1 MISVST
7 LINQV
12 LSNQFATGL
21 ASTAILGGVM
31 YQLKSVPKALWDG
44 FVYATT
50 IRMSVNNKDDSFTW
64 IDRWLSSQPYAKRTR
79 NTTLRTIT
87 DGGDKYGDGSVQSWI
102 VTPGEGSHWFFWK
115 HRLVYVQ
122 REGQKTRK
130 KLAGASPVSTS
141 ELRDETLS
149 FRIWGRHQ
157 DVIRTLVDEAKILQN
172 SSNLVMV
179 KLWAD
184 GWWKT
189 IRGKTPRS
197 LESII
202 LQDGQ
207 LERIIEDIERFQAA
221 GEWYHHRGIPFRR
234 GYLFTGRPG
243 TGKTS
248 VVFAIAGYFKRPIYV
263 INLGSVED
271 DNALFSAI
279 SDAPTDAIILM
290 EDVDCARAS
299 QSREEVKSKKTD
311 ESDDEK
317 EPGSKVTKAG
327 LLNALDGI
335 TTPDGRIFIMTTN
348 YVDNLDPAL
357 IRPGR
362 ADVHEEFKYLDKKG
376 QERMAERFYG
386 VGKFKAFELMPL
398 SPALMQTAF
407 SRFPEDPVAAREFIN
422 EEMKKV
428 ST

>member
-1 MISVST
+1 MVSISE
-7 LINQV
+7 LANHI
-12 LSNQFATGL
+12 LANQFATGL

-31 YQLKSVPKALWDG
+31 YQLKSVPKALWNML
-44 FVYATT
+44 VYGTT
-50 IRMSVNNKDDSFTW
+50 IQMSVNSKDDSFTW

-79 NTTLRTIT
+79 NTTLRTVA
-87 DGGDKYGDGSVQSWI
+87 DGADRYGDGATQSWI
-102 VTPGEGSHWFFWK
+102 VTPGEGKHWFFWGS
-115 HRLVYVQ
+115 RLVFVQ
-122 REGQKTRK
+122 REGSKTKK
-130 KLAGASPVSTS
+130 KLAGGSPLSPS
-141 ELRDETLS
+141 DLKDETLS

-157 DVIRTLVDEAKILQN
+157 DVIRNLIEEAKILQD

-179 KLWAD
+179 KLWTD

-197 LESII
+197 LDSII
-202 LQDGQ
+202 LQEGQ
-207 LERIIEDIERFQAA
+207 IERIVEDIERFNAA
-221 GEWYHHRGIPFRR
+221 GEWYRHRGIPYRR
-234 GYLFTGRPG
+234 GYLFTGKPG

-263 INLGSVED
+263 INLGSVAD
-271 DNALFSAI
+271 DNALFEAI
-279 SDAPTDAIILM
+279 TDAPTDAIILL

-299 QSREEVKSKKTD
+299 QTREDVKSKK
-311 ESDDEK
+311 DDEDDDK

-335 TTPDGRIFIMTTN
+335 TTPDGRIFVMTTN
-348 YVDNLDPAL
+348 YVENLDPAL

-386 VGKFKAFELMPL
+386 PDRFKAYYAMPL
-398 SPALMQTAF
+398 SPALMQAAF
-407 SRFPEDPVAAREFIN
+407 SRFPEDPAAARAFLDGEI
-422 EEMKKV
+422 KKAA
-428 ST
+428 